1 MENEV
6 KKINVKNVT
15 FDNLQDFMYKNNIR
29 YFVLKPN
36 QSFEEALEKQQW
48 VLEGEKNKFVDKDY
62 IFIERS
68 KI

>member
-6 KKINVKNVT
+6 KKINIKGVT
-15 FDNLQDFMYKNNIR
+15 FENLQDFMSKNNIR
-29 YFVLKPN
+29 YFVLKPE

-62 IFIERS
+62 IFIERR
-68 KI
+68 K

>member
-6 KKINVKNVT
+6 KKINIKGVT
-15 FDNLQDFMYKNNIR
+15 FDNLQDFMSKNNIR
-29 YFVLKPN
+29 YFVLKPE

-62 IFIERS
+62 IFIERR
-68 KI
+68 K